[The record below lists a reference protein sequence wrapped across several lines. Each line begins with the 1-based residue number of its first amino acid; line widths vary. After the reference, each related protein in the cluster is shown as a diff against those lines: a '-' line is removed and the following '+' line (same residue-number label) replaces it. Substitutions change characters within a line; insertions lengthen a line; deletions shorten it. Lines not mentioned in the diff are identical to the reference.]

1 MTYKWDAEEA
11 RKYANKTAAAVC
23 EDIYS
28 DRDAV
33 SGDEILDCTPVRQ
46 INLLIIREIY
56 ERWQEEM
63 LRLKSPYFDFQ
74 EPEVQAALDEF
85 MNILSQYI
93 SVKRKEFEVILS
105 NAVEDTLQLSLNP
118 SGFFEKYL
126 RNLPNFRLTSEWLIE
141 NRKYILQNR
150 FVLDELAQKLATS
163 QTLYANEAILW
174 ANEVLKQK
182 GSENATETI
191 EKLNEIFP
199 ISEGLKIKNEIF
211 VPKIGEKKEATRSFF
226 DKVADDYTEPIA
238 AVSPR
243 SSVFEPTPEKVQETV
258 LPEIV
263 VPNIQQNIR
272 LNKQHEKVVATT
284 LNDKNLATG
293 GVNDYHRLSRVE
305 SMRSAISIN
314 QRYLFI
320 NNLFGGNVEAFSHA
334 IDEIDALKSFADA
347 RELILK
353 KYVPRY
359 LWDVTSAEAEEFFDI
374 LKRRFN

>member
-1 MTYKWDAEEA
+1 
-11 RKYANKTAAAVC
+11 
-23 EDIYS
+23 
-28 DRDAV
+28 
-33 SGDEILDCTPVRQ
+33 
-46 INLLIIREIY
+46 
-56 ERWQEEM
+56 
-63 LRLKSPYFDFQ
+63 
-74 EPEVQAALDEF
+74 